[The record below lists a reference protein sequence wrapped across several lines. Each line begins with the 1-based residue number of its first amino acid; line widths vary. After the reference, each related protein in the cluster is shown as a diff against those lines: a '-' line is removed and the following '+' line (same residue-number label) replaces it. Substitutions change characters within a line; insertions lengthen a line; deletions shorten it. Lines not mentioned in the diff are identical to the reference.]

1 MLLIMTMVL
10 IYLIDEHHII
20 NLHQLMKHMYLL
32 RKKKS
37 NREEFK
43 ILFNL
48 QSGEIRGE

>member
-1 MLLIMTMVL
+1 MFQ
-10 IYLIDEHHII
+10 IDVYHII
-20 NLHQLMKHMYLL
+20 NLHQLMKHMYSL